1 LCEHP
6 DAEVA
11 YVGPPL
17 EETLAGLDR
26 VTMLVARPFGVT
38 DKIQA
43 ALGGTASSAIGLYRE
58 IPARARVG
66 FDVVFCETT
75 KVGFAIAE
83 FAGKATTVCCVHN
96 VELDFMNRGA
106 RGFSRLA
113 ARNVRRSEATSVGLS
128 DRLLVMHGHDLTRLQ
143 GIYAE
148 ADIRK
153 RVLLHPVCAFEG
165 RPPLAYGARKKRIVV
180 PGSLDQRYNEVGIL
194 AFLAECWP
202 SLQALGVE
210 LVVAGRNPRPILKR
224 AVLAAGAVLVENPPS
239 MEEIIRDAR
248 LVLVPDVGGAGM
260 KLRVAE
266 ALSLGVPV
274 VGTREGL
281 FGYEEANEFGR
292 VVPSIATM
300 ADAVREIIT
309 DPGLGERLAVMARRI
324 WAQQY
329 SYTAFSARVRAWMDE
344 LEPGLGGRGP
354 KLSQR

>member
-1 LCEHP
+1 
-6 DAEVA
+6 
-11 YVGPPL
+11 
-17 EETLAGLDR
+17 
-26 VTMLVARPFGVT
+26 
-38 DKIQA
+38 
-43 ALGGTASSAIGLYRE
+43 
-58 IPARARVG
+58 
-66 FDVVFCETT
+66 
-75 KVGFAIAE
+75 
-83 FAGKATTVCCVHN
+83 
-96 VELDFMNRGA
+96 
-106 RGFSRLA
+106 
-113 ARNVRRSEATSVGLS
+113 
-128 DRLLVMHGHDLTRLQ
+128 
-143 GIYAE
+143 
-148 ADIRK
+148 
-153 RVLLHPVCAFEG
+153 
-165 RPPLAYGARKKRIVV
+165 
-180 PGSLDQRYNEVGIL
+180 VGIL

-202 SLQALGVE
+202 SLQALGVG